1 MPQWRLLVMAVSI
14 VSLRLCLGSREP
26 MKEVTQANFI
36 TGQGMQGDRH
46 LRSDGLRA
54 KRQVLIMDV
63 ETLNHFGL
71 EPGQVRENV
80 TLEGLDLSTISAGDR
95 VSLGADVV
103 LEITGDC
110 EPCARMDEIRP
121 GLKEEIDGKR
131 GVLAFVEKGGVV
143 SIGSEVGVNIL
154 QI

>member
-14 VSLRLCLGSREP
+14 VSFRLCLGSREP
-26 MKEVTQANFI
+26 MKEVAQANFI

>member
-1 MPQWRLLVMAVSI
+1 MAGSI
-14 VSLRLCLGSREP
+14 VSLRFCLGSREP

>member
-26 MKEVTQANFI
+26 MKEVAQANFI

-103 LEITGDC
+103 LVITGDC

>member
-26 MKEVTQANFI
+26 MKEVAQANFI

-63 ETLNHFGL
+63 ETLKHFGL

>member
-1 MPQWRLLVMAVSI
+1 MAGSI

-26 MKEVTQANFI
+26 MEEVAEANFI

-46 LRSDGLRA
+46 LRPDGLRA
-54 KRQVLIMDV
+54 KRQVLIMDI
-63 ETLNHFGL
+63 ETLNHFDL

-95 VSLGADVV
+95 LSLGADVV
-103 LEITGDC
+103 MEITGDC
-110 EPCARMDEIRP
+110 EPCSRMDEIRP

-131 GVLAFVEKGGVV
+131 GLLAFVEKGGVV
-143 SIGSEVGVNIL
+143 SVGAEVGVNTF